1 MDQTIVYAGKSHIS
15 SLTIV
20 AIAAIVALISVY
32 VVLFLMGYCFLVRR
46 KAKKKYG
53 ARQEEDGNE

>member
-1 MDQTIVYAGKSHIS
+1 MNQTIAYAGKSHIS

-20 AIAAIVALISVY
+20 AIVAPISVSL
-32 VVLFLMGYCFLVRR
+32 VLFLMGYCFLVRR

-53 ARQEEDGNE
+53 ALQEENGKD